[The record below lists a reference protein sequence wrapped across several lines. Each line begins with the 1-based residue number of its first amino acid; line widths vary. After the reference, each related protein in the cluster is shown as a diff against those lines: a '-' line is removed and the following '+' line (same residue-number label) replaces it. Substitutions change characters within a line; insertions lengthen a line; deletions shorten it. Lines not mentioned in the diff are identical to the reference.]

1 MKYNTI
7 NKEAIDKLMDIFYE
21 KVRKDKDIG
30 PIFNAKIGTD
40 NAGWK
45 KHKDKISNF
54 WQGMILGEGD
64 YNGQPLKAHMELE
77 AFDPQLFDIWL
88 ALFEESLILI
98 FDDEMK
104 FVFLQRAQMIARN
117 FKNIMYRGA

>member
-40 NAGWK
+40 NESWK

-77 AFDPQLFDIWL
+77 AFDPQLFDVWL
-88 ALFEESLILI
+88 ALFEESLTLI